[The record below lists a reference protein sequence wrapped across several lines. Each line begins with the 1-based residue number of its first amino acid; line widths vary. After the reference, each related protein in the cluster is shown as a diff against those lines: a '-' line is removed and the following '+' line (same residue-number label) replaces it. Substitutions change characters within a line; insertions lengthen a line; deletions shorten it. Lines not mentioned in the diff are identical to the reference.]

1 MYLKVKELI
10 LKVVGVEELVSK
22 GDFAKSP
29 EWKKIRNTVIES
41 AKAVVWPP
49 GSDKFTIHAQSGKK
63 SGEGNGV
70 KPIKEAAMVYLKEQ
84 GWEIESPWP
93 IAHRVK
99 PGNMDAAY
107 NSKSGL
113 VAVEWE
119 TGNISSSHRSMNKM
133 CLGLITDAIV
143 AGILVVP
150 SRALYPYLTDRI
162 GNIAEL
168 EPYFPLWKSTP
179 CKEGVLEIIVVE
191 HDDASTDVPK
201 IKKGTDG
208 RALL

>member
-70 KPIKEAAMVYLKEQ
+70 KPIKEAAMGPEFSLLLLK
-84 GWEIESPWP
+84 
-93 IAHRVK
+93 
-99 PGNMDAAY
+99 
-107 NSKSGL
+107 
-113 VAVEWE
+113 
-119 TGNISSSHRSMNKM
+119 
-133 CLGLITDAIV
+133 
-143 AGILVVP
+143 
-150 SRALYPYLTDRI
+150 
-162 GNIAEL
+162 
-168 EPYFPLWKSTP
+168 
-179 CKEGVLEIIVVE
+179 
-191 HDDASTDVPK
+191 
-201 IKKGTDG
+201 
-208 RALL
+208 